1 MIRKLAG
8 LVGRRIQDLEKITT
22 FAKIHIDNKDVL
34 SLLDYQS
41 IKTLSMKD
49 YDELKRRTNIG
60 RDILARIRIH
70 QYAEDLVRNFTTKAY
85 EKETQ
90 SPVAMNIDNQMVLLF
105 DMYDALRMDRL
116 YKDAFAHREALRLLR
131 DHFADRFELQLLD
144 RFIRFEDEYRELYDN
159 FIL

>member
-1 MIRKLAG
+1 
-8 LVGRRIQDLEKITT
+8 
-22 FAKIHIDNKDVL
+22 
-34 SLLDYQS
+34 
-41 IKTLSMKD
+41 MKD

-90 SPVAMNIDNQMVLLF
+90 SPVAMNLDNQMVLLF
-105 DMYDALRMDRL
+105 NMYDALHMDRL
-116 YKDAFAHREALRLLR
+116 YKDVF
-131 DHFADRFELQLLD
+131 RFELQLLD
-144 RFIRFEDEYRELYDN
+144 RFIRFEDEFRELYDN